1 MLLRIPTFMKLI
13 DPESKQEYNCNSPI
27 WISPANNL
35 LSIEF
40 DAAFNLDAIKKK
52 QSNLWRY
59 EDAIAI
65 DQKLG
70 IVSMQEGF
78 TPLEPITINKKKV
91 YIKHEQLFST
101 GSYKD
106 RGATTLISKVKQLGI
121 DMVIQDSSGNAGC
134 AIAAYAAKAGI
145 NCHIYLPENTSPNK
159 IAQMQAYGA
168 TIVKVQ
174 GNREDTA
181 NATLK
186 AAEKTYYASH
196 SYNPWFFEGTKT
208 FAFEICEQQ
217 GWKAPDAIVLPAGNG
232 TLVIGCFIG
241 FNQLA
246 KAGIIT
252 KIPKIIAIQTQACN
266 PLSIMFHKNLPELPS
281 VESTATYAEG
291 IAIAKPIRAK
301 QIVSSVKETKGT
313 FISVNEEEIKTAWT
327 EMARIGN
334 YIEPTSAATIA
345 GLKQYIKNND
355 DELVVSLFSG
365 HGLKS
370 KPLF

>member
-1 MLLRIPTFMKLI
+1 MKLI
-13 DPESKQEYNCNSPI
+13 EPNSKQEYDCNLPI
-27 WISPANNL
+27 WISPTNKL
-35 LSIEF
+35 LLIEF
-40 DAAFNLDAIKKK
+40 DAVFKVDAIKKK
-52 QSNLWRY
+52 PASLWRY

-65 DQKLG
+65 DQKAG

-78 TPLEPITINKKKV
+78 TPLEPISINNKKI

-121 DMVIQDSSGNAGC
+121 NTVVQDSSGNAGC
-134 AIAAYAAKAGI
+134 AIAAYAAKANI
-145 NCHIYLPENTSPNK
+145 NCHIYLPENTSLGK

-168 TIVKVQ
+168 TIVKVK
-174 GNREDTA
+174 GSREDTA
-181 NATLK
+181 EATLK
-186 AAEKTYYASH
+186 AAEKIYYASH

-208 FAFEICEQQ
+208 FAFEVCEQL
-217 GWKAPDAIVLPAGNG
+217 GWKAPDAVVLPAGNG

-252 KIPKIIAIQTQACN
+252 KIPKIIAVQTQACN
-266 PLSIMFHKNLPELPS
+266 PLSIMFQKNLSELPS
-281 VESTATYAEG
+281 IDSTATYAEG
-291 IAIAKPIRAK
+291 IAIAKPVRAK
-301 QIVSSVKETKGT
+301 QIVAAVKETKGT
-313 FISVNEEEIKTAWT
+313 FISVEEEEIKTAWA
-327 EMARIGN
+327 EMARMGN

-345 GLKQYIKNND
+345 GLKQYIKNNN

>member
-1 MLLRIPTFMKLI
+1 MKLI
-13 DPESKQEYNCNSPI
+13 ESESKQEYSCSLPI
-27 WISPANNL
+27 WISPANKL

-40 DAAFNLDAIKKK
+40 DAAFNLDTIKKK
-52 QSNLWRY
+52 PANLWRY

-78 TPLEPITINKKKV
+78 TPLEPITINNKKV

-106 RGATTLISKVKQLGI
+106 RGATTLISKAKQLGI
-121 DMVIQDSSGNAGC
+121 NTIIQDSSGNAGC

-145 NCHIYLPENTSPNK
+145 NCQIYLPENTSSSK

-168 TIVKVQ
+168 TIVKVK

-181 NATLK
+181 TATLK

-208 FAFEICEQQ
+208 FAFEVCEQL

-252 KIPKIIAIQTQACN
+252 KIPKIIAIQTKACD
-266 PLSIMFHKNLPELPS
+266 PLSTMFHENLHELPS
-281 VESTATYAEG
+281 IHTTNTYAEG

-301 QIVSSVKETKGT
+301 QIVASVKETKGT
-313 FISVNEEEIKTAWT
+313 FISVAEEEIKTAWT
-327 EMARIGN
+327 EMAAEGN
-334 YIEPTSAATIA
+334 YIEPTGAATIA